1 MPSSNP
7 WFWIALMATI
17 GLYKL
22 ELFATMLNLSKLSP
36 VVPDK
41 LHNSINAEEHEQML
55 EYTRISSKFDVIQSS
70 ISLTV
75 FLAFWWIGGFYM
87 LDVWLQNLQLN
98 EMQTGLA
105 TIAIVILAKSVLGL
119 PFEIY
124 DTFFIEARFGFN
136 KTTIFTFILDR
147 LKGLLLAVV
156 LAAPLLALL
165 IWLFQNVSYA
175 AVYGWLSVTAFSLLI
190 SFLAPRLI
198 LPLFYQFKPLAD
210 PLLREAIMKMGQR
223 LNFPV
228 GEISIVDGSSRS
240 TKANAFFT
248 GFGKT
253 KRIALFDTLLN
264 NHTQDEILAVLAHEI
279 GHCQC
284 RHVPKQLILSL
295 CTTAIMFALLHF
307 AISDA
312 RICTAFGV
320 NTPTIA
326 WSMIFFS
333 ILYQPISVIIGLMG
347 GWLSRR
353 YEFEADAFAREAMGG
368 PQSLSQALIKLT
380 KDHLGNPT
388 PHPFYVFLHYSHP
401 PTLQRLAALEA

>member
-7 WFWIALMATI
+7 WFWIALVTTI

-22 ELFATMLNLSKLSP
+22 ELFATMLNLSALSP
-36 VVPDK
+36 AVPDK
-41 LHNSINAEEHEQML
+41 LRNFMNDEEHEQML
-55 EYTRISSKFDVIQSS
+55 EYARISAKFDVIQSS
-70 ISLTV
+70 ISLTL
-75 FLAFWWIGGFYM
+75 FLAFWWIGGFSM
-87 LDVWLQNLQLN
+87 LDLWLQNLQQN
-98 EMQTGLA
+98 EMRTGLA
-105 TIAIVILAKSVLGL
+105 TIAIVFFSKSALGL

-147 LKGLLLAVV
+147 IKGLLLAVV
-156 LAAPLLALL
+156 LGVPLLALL
-165 IWLFQNVSYA
+165 LWLFQNVSYA
-175 AVYGWLSVTAFSLLI
+175 AVYGWLSVTAFSLLM

-198 LPLFYQFKPLAD
+198 LPLFYKFKPLD
-210 PLLREAIMKMGQR
+210 DLSLREAIMEMGQR

-284 RHVPKQLILSL
+284 KHVPRQLALSI
-295 CTTAIMFALLHF
+295 CTTALMFALLHF
-307 AISDA
+307 ATNDA

-320 NTPTIA
+320 ATPTIA

-333 ILYQPISVIIGLMG
+333 ILYQPVGMIIGLMG
-347 GWLSRR
+347 SWLSRR
-353 YEFEADAFAREAMGG
+353 YEFEADAFARKAMGG
-368 PQSLSQALIKLT
+368 PQSMAQALIKLT

-401 PTLQRLAALEA
+401 PTLQRLAALGA